1 MITLAV
7 FVTEL
12 ERCVFR
18 IDGYQNAP
26 YRLTLVSRK
35 EILSALIFV

>member
-18 IDGYQNAP
+18 IDGYRNAP
-26 YRLTLVSRK
+26 YRV
-35 EILSALIFV
+35 